1 MHKSRRIFAVFLVL
15 IALVTNGVYSV
26 SADGAFDPTPT
37 GLPFKMS
44 RVSTNTYGHI
54 GKRPIRFS
62 FKLQGGTTPYFADYE
77 IRLNGDLVVS
87 KRVMTMDEVNIE
99 YSPTKRGVYHFNVT
113 ASDSANGKA
122 HGSASIE
129 VTGDPQH
136 IEYPETWEAT
146 LKNVQLTG
154 DMKSDIIAVAKSQL
168 GYTADQ
174 SSFRIDGYGKHFY
187 SRYGEWYGAPYS
199 EWCVMFIS
207 FCLNYANVPKEAV
220 SREGGCIGLIDY
232 LKSNDAFRAPDSGY
246 IPEKADFILMDYQG
260 KGIPTHAGI
269 VEQTVD
275 GTVYTIEGNTT
286 KGVAEKSYSL
296 SDPQII
302 GFGSFQ
308 TLLER
313 AGL

>member
-1 MHKSRRIFAVFLVL
+1 MRKTSKRFL
-15 IALVTNGVYSV
+15 IVTLLLCILAGSV
-26 SADGAFDPTPT
+26 CPAAASTVPEFGPT
-37 GLPFKMS
+37 GETFGMS
-44 RVSTNTYGHI
+44 RVSTNSYGYI

-62 FKLQGGTTPYFADYE
+62 FKVHGGTTPYFAEYQIKLGGE
-77 IRLNGDLVVS
+77 VVAQ
-87 KRVMTMDEVNIE
+87 KRIFVIDDANVE
-99 YSPTKRGVYHFNVT
+99 YKPTQRGTYQFSVT
-113 ASDSANGKA
+113 VTDADDREL

-129 VTGDPQH
+129 VTGDPKR

-146 LKNVQLTG
+146 LQDVQLTG
-154 DMKSDIIAVAKSQL
+154 DMKSDVIAVAKSQL

-174 SSFRIDGYGKHFY
+174 SSFRIDGNGKHFY

-220 SREGGCIGLIDY
+220 SQEGGCVGLIDY
-232 LKSNDAFRAPDSGY
+232 LKSNDAFRAPNSGY

-269 VEQTVD
+269 VEKTED
-275 GTVYTIEGNTT
+275 GTVYTVEGNTS
-286 KGVAEKSYSL
+286 KGVAEKTYSL

-308 TLLER
+308 ALLDR

>member
-62 FKLQGGTTPYFADYE
+62 FKVHGGTTPYFAEYQIKLGGE
-77 IRLNGDLVVS
+77 VVAQ
-87 KRVMTMDEVNIE
+87 KRIFVIDDANVE
-99 YSPTKRGVYHFNVT
+99 YKPTQRGTYQFSVT
-113 ASDSANGKA
+113 VTDADDREL

-129 VTGDPQH
+129 VTGDPKR

-146 LKNVQLTG
+146 LQDVQLTG
-154 DMKSDIIAVAKSQL
+154 DMKSDVIAVAKSQL

-174 SSFRIDGYGKHFY
+174 SSFRIDGNGKHFY

-220 SREGGCIGLIDY
+220 SQEGGCVGLIDY
-232 LKSNDAFRAPDSGY
+232 LKSNDAFRAPNSGY

-269 VEQTVD
+269 VEKTED
-275 GTVYTIEGNTT
+275 GTVYTVEGNTS
-286 KGVAEKSYSL
+286 KGVAEKTYSL

-308 TLLER
+308 ALLDR